1 MEIRFAAPRGRAP
14 RPAWQVLLLV
24 LLAVGLSPV
33 SQAESLS
40 TDAQQR
46 VRAATFEVVQLKP
59 DDGAVTYERPLPMEL
74 IPYQQRVDKY
84 RSIGTAFA
92 VAANRFVTAAHVIK
106 VGMGSQF
113 GPPAL
118 RDAAG
123 EVYTIDKVV
132 KFSQE
137 QDFVEFSLQRQP
149 SNLKPLATAEAPPL
163 NDPVFAVGNALGQ
176 GIVIRDGVFTS
187 ETPEEKEGRW
197 KWLRFTAAAS
207 PGNSGGP
214 LVDKNGKVIGV
225 VLRKSES
232 ENLNYAVPMKLV
244 ADASEKE
251 GNADT
256 QTNFRLPILDAS
268 ETFSAQ
274 NRVPLPKSLTD
285 FYSSLM
291 SFVLSDITRGDAQLM
306 ERNKERFFPQ
316 SKTAAELLKQV
327 SRSPFPRRIQEA
339 QDRRWVAAAPKEIQT
354 AQLDHNGFVR
364 YGAGMFEVRAPD
376 DVKLATLY
384 GDSKVFMDLMLR
396 SGYDVRR
403 HIGSE
408 PVKVTSLGK
417 AREEFT
423 RADSYGRTWHFQI
436 WSIPYD
442 DLTTVSM
449 SLPTPEG
456 LVAMFAVGPSGA
468 KDLLVHQQELLSNF
482 VWVTFE
488 GTLPRW
494 REFLDIK
501 SVQPQIFSKLTVDID
516 PAYKRVRFRSSRCD
530 LELTP
535 EVVGLTDDSIL
546 VLNFSFFRDG
556 GGSVVWDVGGLAL
569 GEGTRHKNAIDLRR
583 YQRPDAELP
592 QGFQAT
598 WSKIVAGE
606 FPFNGV
612 ATDAT
617 GGMTIS
623 ASAPL
628 PAGIGT
634 DHANVRYVL
643 SIENEGAPGQA
654 ALHAKLE
661 GLEKW
666 FRALEH

>member
-1 MEIRFAAPRGRAP
+1 MEIQFRALRGRAS
-14 RPAWQVLLLV
+14 RLSWQVPLLV
-24 LLAVGLSPV
+24 LLSVGFLPTSR
-33 SQAESLS
+33 AEGLS
-40 TDAQQR
+40 TDVQQR

-92 VAANRFVTAAHVIK
+92 IAPDRFVTAAHVIK

-113 GPPAL
+113 GPPVL

-123 EVYTIDKVV
+123 EVYAIDRVI

-137 QDFVEFSLQRQP
+137 EDFVEFSLQRP
-149 SNLKPLATAEAPPL
+149 PGNLKPLATAGVPPL

-207 PGNSGGP
+207 PGNSGGA
-214 LVDKNGKVIGV
+214 LIDKNGKVVGV

-232 ENLNYAVPMKLV
+232 ENLNYAVPMKRV
-244 ADASEKE
+244 TDASEKE

-256 QTNFRLPILDAS
+256 QANFRLPILDAS
-268 ETFSAQ
+268 ETSSAQ
-274 NRVPLPKSLTD
+274 NRMPLPKSLAD
-285 FYSSLM
+285 FYSSLL
-291 SFVLSDITRGDAQLM
+291 SFALSDLTRGDAQLM
-306 ERNKERFFPQ
+306 EHNKDRFFPQ
-316 SKTAAELLKQV
+316 SKSATELLKQV

-339 QDRRWVAAAPKEIQT
+339 PDRRWVAASPKEIQT
-354 AQLDHNGFVR
+354 AQLDHNGYVR

-376 DVKLATLY
+376 DVKLAALY

-403 HIGSE
+403 RIGSD

-423 RADSYGRTWHFQI
+423 HADSYGRTWHFQV
-436 WSIPYD
+436 WSIPFD
-442 DLTTVSM
+442 DVTTISM

-494 REFLDIK
+494 REFLGIK
-501 SVQPQIFSKLTVDID
+501 SVQPQVFSRVTLDID
-516 PAYKRVRFRSSRCD
+516 PAYQRVRFHSPRCD

-535 EVVGLTDDSIL
+535 DVVGLTEDSIL
-546 VLNFSFFRDG
+546 TLNFSFFKDG
-556 GGSVVWDVGGLAL
+556 DSVVWDVGGLAL
-569 GEGTRHKNAIDLRR
+569 GEGPRHKNAVDMRR
-583 YQRPDAELP
+583 YQRPDPDLP

-598 WSKIVAGE
+598 WGKITAGE

-612 ATDAT
+612 ASDAN
-617 GGMTIS
+617 GGKTITATAPIPGGTAADQ
-623 ASAPL
+623 AS
-628 PAGIGT
+628 
-634 DHANVRYVL
+634 VRYVL
-643 SIENEGAPGQA
+643 SVENEGSPAQE

-661 GLEKW
+661 GLEKG